1 MIYPVIL
8 SGGSGSRLWPVS
20 RAMFPK
26 QFLALHGDNPMLAET
41 ALRFCGDGFAT
52 PSVICNEAHRFMVA
66 QCLSDA
72 GLEASDI
79 ILEPVGRNTAPAVT
93 VSALNVLAKDPDGL
107 LLVLPSDHVIAKVD
121 GFIEKVRL
129 AAKFASAGKLITFG
143 IEPGYPETGYGYI
156 KAGRYLDGLDEVH
169 EIEAFF
175 EKPDEPTAKQ
185 YLSHGGFYWNSGMFL
200 FSARHV
206 IEEMTKV
213 APDVVE
219 LSQRALAEAQE
230 DLDFLRLAKGPFE
243 QMPDDSVDYVL
254 MEKTKSGAIVPVNI
268 GWNDLG
274 SWSSLWDVAEKDS
287 NGNAFKGD
295 VFVEDVQNS
304 LIHTDQ
310 GSIACVIG
318 LEDVIVVND
327 DDVVLVAQKERAQDV
342 KKIVAQ
348 LKVKSRNEVLFHST
362 VYRPWGSYKT
372 IDSGPGYLVKTISVR
387 PGCALSLQYH
397 NHRAEHWVVVSG
409 EAKVQRG
416 EETLVLRENQS
427 TYIPLGTVHRLEN
440 TTEDDLHMIEVQS
453 GQILSEDDI
462 VRLEDLYGRKA

>member
-175 EKPDEPTAKQ
+175 
-185 YLSHGGFYWNSGMFL
+185 
-200 FSARHV
+200 
-206 IEEMTKV
+206 
-213 APDVVE
+213 
-219 LSQRALAEAQE
+219 
-230 DLDFLRLAKGPFE
+230 
-243 QMPDDSVDYVL
+243 
-254 MEKTKSGAIVPVNI
+254 
-268 GWNDLG
+268 
-274 SWSSLWDVAEKDS
+274 
-287 NGNAFKGD
+287 
-295 VFVEDVQNS
+295 
-304 LIHTDQ
+304 
-310 GSIACVIG
+310 
-318 LEDVIVVND
+318 
-327 DDVVLVAQKERAQDV
+327 
-342 KKIVAQ
+342 
-348 LKVKSRNEVLFHST
+348 
-362 VYRPWGSYKT
+362 
-372 IDSGPGYLVKTISVR
+372 
-387 PGCALSLQYH
+387 
-397 NHRAEHWVVVSG
+397 
-409 EAKVQRG
+409 
-416 EETLVLRENQS
+416 
-427 TYIPLGTVHRLEN
+427 
-440 TTEDDLHMIEVQS
+440 
-453 GQILSEDDI
+453 
-462 VRLEDLYGRKA
+462 